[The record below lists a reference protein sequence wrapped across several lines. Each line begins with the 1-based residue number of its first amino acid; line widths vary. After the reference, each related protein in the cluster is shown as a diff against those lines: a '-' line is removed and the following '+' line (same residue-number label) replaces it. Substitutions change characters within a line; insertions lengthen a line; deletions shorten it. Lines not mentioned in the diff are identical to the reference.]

1 MFCSRCAD
9 AGRVWLVV
17 LILTT
22 TQASIAVLIFVVHI
36 FFYDEYLMNFKV
48 IKRT

>member
-22 TQASIAVLIFVVHI
+22 TEASIAVLIFVAHI
-36 FFYDEYLMNFKV
+36 FYDEYLMNFKV